1 MYKIKPLKYE
11 YNALENIIS
20 SQTLFVHYNNHY
32 KKYLDNLNKLLDEVN
47 YDYSFTKEELVDN
60 IDMFPLNKR
69 GNILFNLGGVLN
81 HELYFDTMGDK
92 NHEIMDSFKE
102 EIIKK
107 YGSLDNFKEEFI
119 KQAKLLVGSGYT
131 FLVLNKEG
139 ELEIINTSNQ
149 ETPISYGLIPI
160 MNIDLWEHAYYLDYL
175 NNKDSYINNFFSVL
189 DYKAINEKFEEAK
202 NIQKNL

>member
-11 YNALENIIS
+11 YNSLENKIS
-20 SQTLFVHYNNHY
+20 EKTMFVHYNNHY
-32 KKYLDNLNKLLDEVN
+32 KKYLDNLNNLLNEVN
-47 YDYSFTKEELVDN
+47 YDYSLTKEELVNN

-81 HELYFDTMGDK
+81 HELYFDIMGDN
-92 NHEIMDSFKE
+92 NHEIMGSFKE
-102 EIIKK
+102 EINKK
-107 YGSLDNFKEEFI
+107 YGSLDKFKEEFI

-131 FLVLNKEG
+131 FLVLNKES

-149 ETPISYGLIPI
+149 ETPVLYGLIPI

-175 NNKDSYINNFFSVL
+175 NNKDSYINNFFQVI
-189 DYKAINEKFEEAK
+189 DYKRVNEKFEEAK